1 MTDNNFCLISDDID
15 ETIARNASGVE
26 IDMAP
31 KIEGSPLS
39 KGIII
44 YRKGGKQLSLAASP
58 GHYLDALYYHDVVIP
73 RPLSWDTPN
82 ETCLIEKQEEKE
94 IIKHLT
100 EALKL
105 IDSRVYF
112 TEMKKISD
120 AERIADLKKQA
131 ERINE
136 QIRQEKAEEAVRAKT
151 KKQLKLEARLNRFY
165 IQEEKRA
172 EKNIAKLVKR
182 FEAGKIGTPAL
193 YERFIGKLVDLLPS

>member
-1 MTDNNFCLISDDID
+1 
-15 ETIARNASGVE
+15 
-26 IDMAP
+26 
-31 KIEGSPLS
+31 
-39 KGIII
+39 
-44 YRKGGKQLSLAASP
+44 
-58 GHYLDALYYHDVVIP
+58 
-73 RPLSWDTPN
+73 
-82 ETCLIEKQEEKE
+82 
-94 IIKHLT
+94 
-100 EALKL
+100 
-105 IDSRVYF
+105 
-112 TEMKKISD
+112 MKKISD

-165 IQEEKRA
+165 IKEEKRA